1 MMGPPYLG
9 GNHDFH
15 FNNFIIKNKT
25 GVDGLESKDLKDPKA
40 QIPII
45 YDTLGDRKFNSEA
58 NSKGVFSSDNFNQAM
73 EFKSQGDASNVFIDR
88 SQYSSYVI
96 SFTTQ
101 HTDSHEVELFS
112 GPKNQQFSGIS
123 ANIYSYQNGHYNMF
137 CRLYGEQRALDAAGA
152 VVKAKDMIPGWV
164 DANIAT
170 AKIHT
175 DYLNNAQIYALRY
188 KIQNNVT
195 DSNALNNIITEGN
208 SLNDAMKKLG
218 NSIGQY
224 DSDGS
229 FADHK

>member
-1 MMGPPYLG
+1 
-9 GNHDFH
+9 
-15 FNNFIIKNKT
+15 
-25 GVDGLESKDLKDPKA
+25 
-40 QIPII
+40 
-45 YDTLGDRKFNSEA
+45 
-58 NSKGVFSSDNFNQAM
+58 
-73 EFKSQGDASNVFIDR
+73 
-88 SQYSSYVI
+88 
-96 SFTTQ
+96 
-101 HTDSHEVELFS
+101 
-112 GPKNQQFSGIS
+112 
-123 ANIYSYQNGHYNMF
+123 
-137 CRLYGEQRALDAAGA
+137 LDAAGA

-229 FADHK
+229 FADHKEDTTKESDRYKYANPDKKAAYDNATEVTK